1 MDMRRS
7 VAAAEETTVAEKQTN
22 GGDAQDADVAANG
35 DGAKAKVEE
44 MEEMEV
50 DDGAKDRTSAKKDET
65 PGGNEGEDVEY

>member
-35 DGAKAKVEE
+35 DGAKAKE
-44 MEEMEV
+44 EEMEV